1 MGKRDERRE
10 HLSYSVAARTR
21 QAVTSRNPLHGA
33 RNNHRSHTKS
43 ADLPKIARSQRQ
55 EEPSASTGRKRFFTD
70 EQIREHL
77 DQSRRAQGLPPTI
90 EDTSVLDLI
99 ARILGPPRRAKG
111 LSLDAG
117 PACDRPCA
125 DERPPAQ
132 LAP

>member
-10 HLSYSVAARTR
+10 HLSYSLAARTR
-21 QAVTSRNPLHGA
+21 HAVTSRNALHGA
-33 RNNHRSHTKS
+33 RNDNRSYTKS
-43 ADLPKIARSQRQ
+43 ADLPKLARSPRRQ
-55 EEPSASTGRKRFFTD
+55 RFFTD
-70 EQIREHL
+70 EQIRAHL
-77 DQSRRAQGLPPTI
+77 EQSRRAQGLPPTI

-111 LSLDAG
+111 LSLDPG

>member
-10 HLSYSVAARTR
+10 HLSYSLAARTR
-21 QAVTSRNPLHGA
+21 QALTSRDAVHGA
-33 RNNHRSHTKS
+33 RSDNRSYAKS
-43 ADLPKIARSQRQ
+43 ADLPKLARSLRRQ
-55 EEPSASTGRKRFFTD
+55 RFFTD
-70 EQIREHL
+70 EQIRAHL
-77 DQSRRAQGLPPTI
+77 EQSRRAQGLPPTI

-111 LSLDAG
+111 LSLDPG
-117 PACDRPCA
+117 PACDRPGV